1 MRWSTRADDSKNE
14 KKASEGRVKTE
25 TAKTEMVEERE
36 EREDMETR
44 CGKKENEEKNRG
56 KSSEVATGVEL
67 NLEVR
72 EDTL

>member
-1 MRWSTRADDSKNE
+1 
-14 KKASEGRVKTE
+14 
-25 TAKTEMVEERE
+25 MVEERE

>member
-1 MRWSTRADDSKNE
+1 
-14 KKASEGRVKTE
+14 
-25 TAKTEMVEERE
+25 MVEERE

-44 CGKKENEEKNRG
+44 CGKKENGEKNRG

-72 EDTL
+72 EDTP